1 SPSHLSWATIDTA
14 LGLSAVTVTT
24 VGSPANAQLGNIT
37 IATASPVLNRNNKLT
52 LDAAGGI
59 TINSGGTIVNNGA
72 GDLVVN
78 STAAVTINSSI
89 TAASVAAHSGSDGI
103 GNLTFGASV
112 TVDANSQSY

>member
-72 GDLVVN
+72 GDLELDAAGAVTIGAAITLGGNLVVN
-78 STAAVTINSSI
+78 S
-89 TAASVAAHSGSDGI
+89 
-103 GNLTFGASV
+103 
-112 TVDANSQSY
+112 